1 MRRAAA
7 RTAPR
12 FLFHPNDKQDHA
24 AAESHPALK
33 TATVPRRERPAA
45 LFPNLC
51 FAALG
56 VSLPF
61 WPCTVSYKDCR
72 SPGRTS
78 SCHRRGLQG
87 ALPTAP
93 PGTHQDRLL
102 MPLFFFSANL
112 SALDRVLPLPPPLKA
127 SLCSSQGVR
136 STCHRAMQ
144 PRAMAVDRPAVLK
157 LVHATASTRR
167 MRRYEPTA
175 TSAAATNSPLQV
187 RLHSS
192 PSRFKKCQ

>member
-112 SALDRVLPLPPPLKA
+112 SALDRVLPLL
-127 SLCSSQGVR
+127 
-136 STCHRAMQ
+136 
-144 PRAMAVDRPAVLK
+144 PRLAWRNVWSR
-157 LVHATASTRR
+157 TTRR
-167 MRRYEPTA
+167 HPRFRLDGDPEET
-175 TSAAATNSPLQV
+175 TSPMHLAAFAASP
-187 RLHSS
+187 
-192 PSRFKKCQ
+192 